1 MYIYALFLELECCL
15 ESDVT
20 LLFLWSLLFLFLFV
34 SVKGKHLFSER
45 YYWFD
50 TYLITIL

>member
-1 MYIYALFLELECCL
+1 MYIYALFLELERCL
-15 ESDVT
+15 ESAVT
-20 LLFLWSLLFLFLFV
+20 IFLLFLILFV
-34 SVKGKHLFSER
+34 SVKGKHLFSEL